1 MNEYENKLLVAL
13 DGSAKSAKTIH
24 HLCTFRP
31 FREKE
36 LVLFNVMSK
45 VPECYY
51 DLKKEPFSYNVTSQV
66 HAWEAGCRTLMDKFM
81 NESRNKLVA
90 SGFDP
95 EKIHTRISDRKEGVA
110 RDILTEAR
118 KGYHAMVLRR
128 RGWATSVLPV
138 IMGSVS
144 TKLIEKAVD
153 VPIILTGVEEV
164 THHLLLALDGS
175 SGAQRAAEYTARMVQ
190 GSGCRIVIASVIR
203 DFYGPD
209 ESRYPQEAG
218 DCVGNGFQAIQTS
231 QNEAAEKFI
240 QAGLHEDQIVKKI
253 TKGAR
258 SRSGAIVEMAMEE
271 GCDTVIFGR
280 RGKSE
285 VSDFNIGRVPWKVL
299 QGARK
304 LTVWMVP

>member
-24 HLCTFRP
+24 HLCTFKP
-31 FREKE
+31 YREKE
-36 LVLFNVMSK
+36 LVLFNVMNK

-51 DLKKEPFSYNVTSQV
+51 DLRKEPFSYNITSHV
-66 HAWEAGCRTLMDKFM
+66 HAWESGCRTLMDKFM

-90 SGFDP
+90 WGFDA
-95 EKIHTRISDRKEGVA
+95 KKVHVLISERKEGIA
-110 RDILTEAR
+110 RDILAEAR
-118 KGYHAMVLRR
+118 KGYHALVLRR

-144 TKLIEKAVD
+144 TKLIEKASD
-153 VPIILTGVEEV
+153 VPIILAGVEEV
-164 THHLLLALDGS
+164 THNLLLALDGS
-175 SGAQRAAEYTARMVQ
+175 SGAQRAAEYTAQMIRD
-190 GSGCRIVIASVIR
+190 SGCRVVIGSVIR

-209 ESRYPQEAG
+209 ESLYPQESG
-218 DCVGNGFQAIQTS
+218 ECVSNGFQAIEKS
-231 QNEAAEKFI
+231 QNEAMEKFL
-240 QAGLHEDQIVKKI
+240 QAGFREDQIVKRI
-253 TKGAR
+253 TKGAK

-280 RGKSE
+280 RGRSE

-304 LTVWMVP
+304 LTVWVIP